1 MRRRWRRTLALVAL
15 TGGGTLLT
23 TGAGPACQAFAANQA
38 LATTDFCFLF
48 DCQNGAIGGLI
59 DFCSLSTLE
68 EPLFTDCPQFLVDNN
83 P

>member
-1 MRRRWRRTLALVAL
+1 MRNKRRRLLLLLGVG
-15 TGGGTLLT
+15 TGGGMLFT
-23 TGAGPACQAFAANQA
+23 TGAEPACISFASEQA

-59 DFCSLSTLE
+59 DFCSQSSLE
-68 EPLFTDCPQFLVDNN
+68 EPLFTDCPEFTEAN

>member
-1 MRRRWRRTLALVAL
+1 MQRRWRRTMLRWGLAAA
-15 TGGGTLLT
+15 GGTLFV
-23 TGAGPACQAFAANQA
+23 TGAKPACISFSSEQA

-48 DCQNGAIGGLI
+48 DCQNGAYGGLI

-68 EPLFTDCPQFLVDNN
+68 EPLFTDCPEFSGTN